1 MADLPKGASFTDG
14 NGKPLFKWQIRIR
27 SEDPTLI
34 EYTELLYQPEMPMM
48 DLYKL
53 VRRTSY
59 MVEGPNREVWW
70 AVDIWDKQKHDWK
83 VTMEGKSKLHNG
95 AGAM

>member
-1 MADLPKGASFTDG
+1 MPDLPSFTDG

-27 SEDPTLI
+27 SEEPTLI
-34 EYTELLYQPEMPMM
+34 EYSEILFQPNQPMH

-59 MVEGPNREVWW
+59 MTEGPNREVWW
-70 AVDIWDKQKHDWK
+70 GVDRWDISGHRWEC
-83 VTMEGKSKLHNG
+83 VMEGKSKLHNG
-95 AGAM
+95 AGPQ